1 MSENV
6 NEESNKEICP
16 YCQKEIEDQ
25 FFDDHMMC
33 HELEMEEKNNNNEN
47 NNINNQEN
55 NNNRNNRNTNN
66 TNNTSNNQDN
76 IISKLFNMF
85 GSSNQE
91 NNSNN
96 NNRSNQN
103 NQSSSSSTNNITGL
117 ISSLLNFGSTDNNNN
132 NQNRNNSNNNS
143 NNNNDQEG
151 SSQLGNLF
159 SSISKTISG
168 ISELT
173 SQLNTLSNQMSNTH
187 ISNDG
192 QNYAPPPVPSDLH
205 FNNNPQFPSNFIFP
219 SNFGNIN
226 IIPPIIIGS
235 QGHIFNPMQQR
246 NNINID
252 EIMNLLPSSVLNEK
266 KEGENNN
273 CIICL
278 ADFEIGD
285 NITSLPCLHLFH
297 IDCIKHWLESKNHCP
312 ICKLEI
318 TADSLRRGG

>member
-6 NEESNKEICP
+6 DGESNKEICP
-16 YCQKEIEDQ
+16 YCQKEIEDK

-33 HELEMEEKNNNNEN
+33 HELEMEEKNNINEN
-47 NNINNQEN
+47 NNINNQKN
-55 NNNRNNRNTNN
+55 NNIRNNNRNNRNNN
-66 TNNTSNNQDN
+66 TNTASNNQEN
-76 IISKLFNMF
+76 IISKLFNML

-96 NNRSNQN
+96 NNNSINQN
-103 NQSSSSSTNNITGL
+103 NQSSSSLTNNITGL
-117 ISSLLNFGSTDNNNN
+117 ISSVLNFGSTDNNNN
-132 NQNRNNSNNNS
+132 QNRNN
-143 NNNNDQEG
+143 NNNNNNEQEA

-173 SQLNTLSNQMSNTH
+173 SQLNTLSDQMSNTH
-187 ISNDG
+187 ISNEG

-205 FNNNPQFPSNFIFP
+205 NNPQFPSNFVFP

-226 IIPPIIIGS
+226 IMRPIIIGS
-235 QGHIFNPMQQR
+235 RGHIFNPMQQR

-266 KEGENNN
+266 KEGDNNN

-285 NITSLPCLHLFH
+285 NVTSLPCLHVFH
-297 IDCIKHWLESKNHCP
+297 TDCIKNWLESKNHCP